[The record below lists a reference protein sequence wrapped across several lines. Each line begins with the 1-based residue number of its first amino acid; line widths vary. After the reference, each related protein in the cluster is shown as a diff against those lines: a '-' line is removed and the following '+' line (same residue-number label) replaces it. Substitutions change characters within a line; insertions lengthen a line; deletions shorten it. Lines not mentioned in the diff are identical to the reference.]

1 MPTKGVLVRRMI
13 TVALTASFCL
23 SLSPSPAQAD
33 PDYETTQGKSR
44 PKYEKSVVEEYRVD
58 TEWGEIYG
66 VVRRPVVPKGVEVP
80 VILTY
85 TPYSALWNPL
95 SPLSEAS
102 AYSNDSGYFVPRGYA
117 WATFDLAGTGQSGG
131 CYDYGGVT
139 ERRTGAAVVN
149 FLGTRNWS
157 NGRVGM
163 IGGSYDGA
171 TQWAAAVEAPKH
183 LTTIVPQ
190 VAVGRW
196 YDYAYSQGVRY
207 WSGTATP
214 FAFDYGFGLI
224 PTHVTAPSPETLV
237 DHINPCERL
246 EHNQRGFLPD
256 PVYDQFW
263 DERDYLRLIDKVEA
277 SVMIEGSWVDSNVHP
292 RNSIYMWNALPDK
305 HPKRLVMAQ
314 QGHGSANLPDSD
326 NIRHAWF
333 DYWLLGLKTGVMKL
347 PAVDSLANDGRR
359 LQSDQWPPPRTK
371 RVPFEFS
378 TKDDG
383 VRSLSLIDAQ
393 APTWTDANPA
403 LDHQWAIAGQGGPA
417 DLLFLSRPFKSD
429 IRIAGFPVMRA
440 AVTSNMENTWLTPV
454 MFEET
459 ANHSRRVITTGML
472 NARNRNGLRTSEPIT
487 PGKTWKGTVE
497 FQPTDFV
504 LQKGSRLG
512 VAVMSVDRREA
523 LYSSGYPATNKLKL
537 KASELVVPMAPVK

>member
-1 MPTKGVLVRRMI
+1 MRRMI

-23 SLSPSPAQAD
+23 SFSPSSAHED
-33 PDYETTQGKSR
+33 PGYETTSGKSR
-44 PKYEKSVVEEYRVD
+44 PQYEESVVEEYRVD

-85 TPYSALWNPL
+85 TPYSVLWNPL
-95 SPLSEAS
+95 SPVSEAS
-102 AYSNDSGYFVPRGYA
+102 LYSNDSNYFVPRGYA
-117 WATFDLAGTGQSGG
+117 WATFDLVGTGQSGG

-139 ERRTGAAVVN
+139 ERKTGAAVVN
-149 FLGTRNWS
+149 FLGTRKWS

-196 YDYAYSQGVRY
+196 YDYAFSQGVRFF
-207 WSGTATP
+207 SGYLTP
-214 FAFDYGFGLI
+214 FGFDYGFGVI
-224 PTHVTAPSPETLV
+224 PTHVTVPSPEALV

-246 EHNQRGFLPD
+246 EHNQRAFLPD
-256 PVYDQFW
+256 PVYDRFW
-263 DERDYLRLIDKVEA
+263 KERDYLRRIDKVEA

-292 RNSIYMWNALPDK
+292 RNSIYMWNALPDN

-314 QGHGSANLPDSD
+314 QGHRSANLPDSD

-333 DYWLLGLKTGVMKL
+333 DYWLLGLKTGVMNL
-347 PAVDSLANDGRR
+347 PAVDSLANEDRR
-359 LQSDQWPPPRTK
+359 MQDEQWPPPRTK

-378 TKDDG
+378 IKDDRA
-383 VRSLSLIDAQ
+383 RSLGLIDAER
-393 APTWTDANPA
+393 PTWTDSNPS
-403 LDHQWAIAGQGGPA
+403 LDHQGAMNGWGGPA
-417 DLLFLSRPFKSD
+417 DLLFLSRPFQND
-429 IRIAGFPVMRA
+429 IRIAGLPIFKA
-440 AVTSNMENTWLTPV
+440 AVTSDMENTWLTPV
-454 MFEET
+454 LFEQT
-459 ANHSRRVITTGML
+459 ATNSRRVITTGML
-472 NARNRNGLRTSEPIT
+472 NARNRNGLHKSEPIT
-487 PGKTWKGTVE
+487 PGKTWKGSVE

-512 VAVMSVDRREA
+512 VAVMSVNSREA
-523 LYSSGYPATNKLKL
+523 LYSSGYPATNSLNLKT
-537 KASELVVPMAPVK
+537 SELVVPMASVK